1 MSDAFLKWG
10 GVGSGPDKGVV
21 FFIDLIVLC
30 VDFLLGPWMA
40 QPGPWTARPVN
51 KTGLQSAVFC
61 TALVCAYAE
70 VLRRYLGSARGPH
83 GSSDNCGG

>member
-1 MSDAFLKWG
+1 MFDAFLKWG
-10 GVGSGPDKGVV
+10 GVGSGPDKGGG
-21 FFIDLIVLC
+21 IDLIVLC
-30 VDFLLGPWMA
+30 VIFLLGPWMA

-51 KTGLQSAVFC
+51 NTGLPSAVFC
-61 TALVCAYAE
+61 TALVRAYGE